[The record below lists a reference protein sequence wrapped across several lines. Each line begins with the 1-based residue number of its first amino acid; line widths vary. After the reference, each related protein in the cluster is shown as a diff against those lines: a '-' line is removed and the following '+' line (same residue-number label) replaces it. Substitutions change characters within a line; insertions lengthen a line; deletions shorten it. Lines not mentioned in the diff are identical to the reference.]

1 MPLAKNAMPHAFWP
15 ERADPYQFLE
25 ELDSAASVDWVD
37 AQNARTHDAR
47 WLDDARY
54 RALVDRFTQAL
65 LPRERPVIPRRW
77 QDWAY
82 DVWQD
87 EQHPKGLW
95 RRTRW
100 ADWRSGQADWQTL
113 IDLDALGEAQGVQW
127 VFDDQLILEPD
138 GDRALIVLS
147 DGGADAVVIREF
159 DIAQCRFVDD
169 GFSIEA
175 AGKHSVEWIDRDT
188 IYVGWD
194 NGGATVTRSGYPRE
208 VRRWTRGTPLSGAP
222 VVFRGARGDIFIDAQ
237 YDPVDRHHAIEQAI
251 NFYDANTYRLADD
264 GAWTRYDVPPHVE
277 VGYWNGWLLLQ
288 PRLDWTCDGAR
299 YAGGSLLAIREDA
312 FIAGGRTFSTL
323 FEPNDRTS
331 ACGWTHTRRYVLVS
345 WLDDV
350 LTRTML
356 WCPEHQDDGA
366 WRWHARPFPAR
377 GFAQVDVSP
386 VEPTFDDEVY
396 VSVDD
401 YLTPPEYSLANLD
414 DDLSAWTLLDRWPT
428 QFDASTL
435 AVRRDH
441 ARSRDGTL
449 VPYTLVGPR
458 DVLDDAARTPRPC
471 LLNGYGGFAIALTP
485 DYDPLL
491 GIGWLEKGGIAVF
504 AHIRGGG
511 EFGTQWHESV
521 RQTER
526 QRSFDDFI
534 AVAEKLVADGV
545 TTAAQL
551 GIRGGSNGGLL
562 VAACMIQRPE
572 LFGAVV
578 SDVPLLDMQRYPLLH
593 AGASWLD
600 EFGDPDDP
608 AHAPA
613 LAAYSPYHRVASDVA
628 YPPALFTTSTSDDRV
643 HPAHARKMVARMQA
657 QGHRNV
663 WLLEKTDGGHGSADA
678 IDTAEHEAIGYAF
691 LWSHLSRDAND
702 ARE

>member
-1 MPLAKNAMPHAFWP
+1 MPHASWP
-15 ERADPYQFLE
+15 EQADPHQFLE
-25 ELDSAASVDWVD
+25 ELDSAASVGWVD
-37 AQNARTHDAR
+37 AQKARTHDAP
-47 WLDDARY
+47 WLDEAHY
-54 RALVDRFTQAL
+54 RALVERFTRAL
-65 LPRERPVIPRRW
+65 LPRERPVIPQRW

-100 ADWRSGQADWQTL
+100 TSWRSGHADWQTL

-147 DGGADAVVIREF
+147 DGGADAVVVREF

-194 NGGATVTRSGYPRE
+194 DGGATVTRSGYPRE
-208 VRRWTRGTPLSGAP
+208 VRRWTRGTPLSSAP
-222 VVFRGARGDIFIDAQ
+222 VVFRGARGDISVDAQ
-237 YDPVDRHHAIEQAI
+237 YDPLDRHHAIEQAI
-251 NFYDANTYRLADD
+251 NFYDANTYRLAED
-264 GAWTRYDVPPHVE
+264 GAWARYDVPPHVE
-277 VGYWNGWLLLQ
+277 VGYWSGWLLLQ
-288 PRLDWTCDGAR
+288 PRLDWTCGGAR

-312 FIAGGRTFSTL
+312 FVAGERAFAAL
-323 FEPNDRTS
+323 FEPNERTS

-356 WCPEHQDDGA
+356 WLPERQDDGA

-377 GFAQVDVSP
+377 GLAQVDVSP

-401 YLTPPEYSLANLD
+401 YLKPPEYSLANLAS

-428 QFDASTL
+428 QFDASELT
-435 AVRRDH
+435 VRREH

-458 DVLDDAARTPRPC
+458 DVLDNAARAPRPC

-511 EFGTQWHESV
+511 EFGTQWHESA
-521 RQTER
+521 RQTQR

-545 TTAAQL
+545 TSAAQL

-562 VAACMIQRPE
+562 VAACMIQRPD

-578 SDVPLLDMQRYPLLH
+578 SDVPLLDMQRYALLH

-608 AHAPA
+608 AHASA
-613 LAAYSPYHRVASDVA
+613 LAAYSPYHRVARDIA

-663 WLLEKTDGGHGSADA
+663 WLIEKTDGGHGSADA
-678 IDTAEHEAIGYAF
+678 IDTAEHEAIGYVF
-691 LWSHLSRDAND
+691 LWTHLSRGAHD

>member
-1 MPLAKNAMPHAFWP
+1 MPHAFWP
-15 ERADPYQFLE
+15 EQADPYRFLE
-25 ELDSAASVDWVD
+25 ELDNPASIDWVD
-37 AQNARTHDAR
+37 AQNARTRDAR
-47 WLDDARY
+47 WLNDARY
-54 RALVDRFTQAL
+54 RELVDRFTKAL
-65 LPRERPVIPRRW
+65 LPRERPVIPQRW
-77 QDWAY
+77 QHWAY

-87 EQHPKGLW
+87 ERHPKGLW
-95 RRTRW
+95 RRTSW
-100 ADWRSGQADWQTL
+100 ASWRSGRPEWQTL
-113 IDLDALGEAQGVQW
+113 IDLDALGEAEDVQW

-147 DGGADAVVIREF
+147 DGGADAVVVREF
-159 DIAQCRFVDD
+159 DIEQCRFIDD

-175 AGKHSVEWIDRDT
+175 AGKHSIEWIDRDT
-188 IYVGWD
+188 LYVGWD

-208 VRRWTRGTPLSGAP
+208 VRRWTRGTPLSDAP
-222 VVFRGARGDIFIDAQ
+222 VVFRGARGDISVDAQ
-237 YDPVDRHHAIEQAI
+237 YDPIDRHHAIEQAI
-251 NFYDANTYRLADD
+251 NFYDANTYRRDEN
-264 GAWTRYDVPPHVE
+264 GAWIRFDVPAHVE
-277 VGYWNGWLLLQ
+277 VGYWSGWLLLQ
-288 PRLDWTCDGAR
+288 PRLDWNCDGAR

-312 FIAGGRTFSTL
+312 FVAGDRAFATL

-331 ACGWTHTRRYVLVS
+331 ACGWTHTRRFLLVS

-356 WCPEHQDDGA
+356 WQPERQVDGA
-366 WRWHARPFPAR
+366 WSWRARPFPAR
-377 GFAQVDVSP
+377 GLAQVDVSP

-396 VSVDD
+396 VSVGD
-401 YLTPPEYSLANLD
+401 YLTPPEYSLADLAA

-428 QFDASTL
+428 QFDAAALT
-435 AVRRDH
+435 VRREH

-458 DVLDDAARTPRPC
+458 DVLDAAERSPRPC
-471 LLNGYGGFAIALTP
+471 LLNGYGGFAIPLTP

-511 EFGTQWHESV
+511 EFGTRWHEAA
-521 RQTER
+521 RQADR

-562 VAACMIQRPE
+562 VAACMIQRPD

-578 SDVPLLDMQRYPLLH
+578 SEVPLLDMQRYPLLH

-608 AHAPA
+608 AHAKT
-613 LAAYSPYHRVASDVA
+613 LASYSPYHQVTRDVA

-657 QGHRNV
+657 QEHRNV

-678 IDTAEHEAIGYAF
+678 IDTAEHEAIGFVF
-691 LWSHLSRDAND
+691 LWNHLSSRGADD
-702 ARE
+702 GRG